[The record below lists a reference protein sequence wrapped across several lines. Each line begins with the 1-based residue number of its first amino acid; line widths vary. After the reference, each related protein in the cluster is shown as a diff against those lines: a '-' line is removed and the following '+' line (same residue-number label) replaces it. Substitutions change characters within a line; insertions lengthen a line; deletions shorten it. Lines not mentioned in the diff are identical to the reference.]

1 MTENELEEILIYP
14 ENSIKEAIAALDQG
28 RKQIVLVVDKERK
41 LLGTVTDG
49 DIRRAILRGS
59 NLDKPVDAIMNS
71 DYISLPKEASN
82 KKIKETFKHNKMIH
96 QIPLL
101 DSQGRVID
109 LVLVDDIL
117 EQKKKDNYVVLMAG
131 GLGTRLRPLT
141 ENTPKPML
149 TIGNK
154 PILEI
159 IINQFKEYGY
169 KNVLISV
176 NYKREI
182 IESYFGDGSELGVNI
197 DYIRENKRLGT
208 AGALKLAEDKLNGKP
223 FFLMNGDIL
232 TEVNFRSFMAFH
244 QNNKF
249 DLTMATRKYEY
260 QSPYGVV
267 NVDGAKVESLEE
279 KPSYYYFINAGIY
292 CLNPEMIKYIP
303 ENEFFDITDVI
314 NSTLKDNKKVG
325 SFPIREYWIDIG
337 QKEDY
342 YQANEDYK
350 TEIEEVSSI

>member
-1 MTENELEEILIYP
+1 MTEKDLAEIMV
-14 ENSIKEAIAALDQG
+14 NHNNTIKETIEAIDKG
-28 RKQIVLVVDKERK
+28 RKQIALVVDKNRK

-49 DIRRAILRGS
+49 DIRRGILKGIDLNKS
-59 NLDKPVDAIMNS
+59 VDKIMNIN
-71 DYISLPKEASN
+71 YIALN
-82 KKIKETFKHNKMIH
+82 KDTSKRKIKKVFQENKMIH

-101 DSQGRVID
+101 DSKNRVID
-109 LVLVDDIL
+109 LVLFDEIL
-117 EQKKKDNYVVLMAG
+117 EERKKDNYVILMAG

-141 ENTPKPML
+141 EDTPKPML
-149 TIGNK
+149 TVGNK

-159 IINQFKEYGY
+159 IIDQFKEYGY
-169 KNVLISV
+169 YNILIAV

-182 IESYFGDGSELGVNI
+182 IESYFGDGSKFGVNI

-208 AGALKLAEDKLNGKP
+208 AGALKLAEDKLNREP
-223 FFLMNGDIL
+223 IFVMNGDIL

-244 QNNKF
+244 QSNEF

-267 NVDGAKVESLEE
+267 NIDEAKVMSLEE

-292 CLNPEMIKYIP
+292 CLNPDMIKYIP

-314 NSTLKDNKKVG
+314 NSALNDGNNVG

-337 QKEDY
+337 QKKDY
-342 YQANEDYK
+342 YQANEDYNLNY
-350 TEIEEVSSI
+350 

>member
-1 MTENELEEILIYP
+1 MVKWDIEDLLVYAES
-14 ENSIKEAIAALDQG
+14 SIERAIEAVDKGRRQIA
-28 RKQIVLVVDKERK
+28 LVVDEEQH
-41 LLGTVTDG
+41 LLGTITDG
-49 DIRRAILRGS
+49 DIRRAILNKLALTES
-59 NLDKPVDAIMNS
+59 VCQIMNT
-71 DYISLPKEASN
+71 DYTWLPVTAS
-82 KKIKETFKHNKMIH
+82 KQIIEKTFKKNKMIH

-101 DSQGRVID
+101 DDDNRVVD
-109 LVLVDDIL
+109 LVLLDNIIGT
-117 EQKKKDNYVVLMAG
+117 EEKENYVILMAG

-141 ENTPKPML
+141 DDIPKPML
-149 TIGNK
+149 TVGNK

-159 IINQFKEYGY
+159 IIDQFKEYGY
-169 KNVLISV
+169 HNFLIAV
-176 NYKREI
+176 NYKSEI
-182 IESYFGDGSELGVNI
+182 IESYFGNGSKFGANI

-223 FFLMNGDIL
+223 IFVMNGDIL

-267 NVDGAKVESLEE
+267 NIDEVKVRSLEE

-303 ENEFFDITDVI
+303 KNDFFDITDVI
-314 NSTLKDNKKVG
+314 NSALNDSNNVG

-337 QKEDY
+337 QKKDY
-342 YQANEDYK
+342 YQANEDYNLNY
-350 TEIEEVSSI
+350 